1 MRVLS
6 IDLDYCMDSCLDMI
20 DNQATNPWVDE
31 NPVTRWKAFE
41 EFSMIP
47 DRSIFIDQDKVD
59 YCFDVYTKALKH
71 CNNVIFA
78 YDHDAILYRLEMDD
92 AHDLEIVNIDYHN
105 DILNGTPYCEF
116 SHLFGDDVV
125 NTLEYEYQTF
135 QHGRVMEGNWVGCL
149 ERKNKLKN
157 YP

>member
-1 MRVLS
+1 
-6 IDLDYCMDSCLDMI
+6 MDSCLDMI

-78 YDHDAILYRLEMDD
+78 YDHDAILYRLEMD
-92 AHDLEIVNIDYHN
+92 
-105 DILNGTPYCEF
+105 
-116 SHLFGDDVV
+116 
-125 NTLEYEYQTF
+125 
-135 QHGRVMEGNWVGCL
+135 
-149 ERKNKLKN
+149 
-157 YP
+157 